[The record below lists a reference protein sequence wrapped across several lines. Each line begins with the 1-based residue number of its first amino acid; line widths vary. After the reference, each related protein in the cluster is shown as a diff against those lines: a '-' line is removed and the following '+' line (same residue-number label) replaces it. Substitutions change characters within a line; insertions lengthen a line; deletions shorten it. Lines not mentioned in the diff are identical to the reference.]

1 MSSNMEEF
9 YSKYSRPRMETI
21 TVGFSGIDPSPKGG
35 IFSVDT
41 PEEEQAAKSF
51 VSQQIADYFSGGTVN
66 FDSGVIGD

>member
-1 MSSNMEEF
+1 MSYSEEF
-9 YSKYSRPRMETI
+9 AKRYNSPRMENI
-21 TVGFSGIDPSPKGG
+21 IVGFSGIDPSPKGG